1 MRLEIN
7 HAGENLKYRNNMGM
21 SMDKLNTSTTT
32 KRILHDSL
40 CEQLI
45 QLGLQTHTASVLT
58 CLHFHGASTS
68 RDLQTWCNLRQPDV
82 SIAINE
88 LREMNLIIH
97 SPINQSNRG
106 RPAHMYRLRH
116 TLEQSLQPFIRLAQ
130 ARAAEILS
138 GVDSIQKIVE
148 SISNEQSS
156 KPMAV

>member
-7 HAGENLKYRNNMGM
+7 HAGENLKYRNNMGTC
-21 SMDKLNTSTTT
+21 MDKLNTSTTT

-156 KPMAV
+156 EPMAV

>member
-1 MRLEIN
+1 
-7 HAGENLKYRNNMGM
+7 
-21 SMDKLNTSTTT
+21 MDETTILNSTT
-32 KRILHDSL
+32 RILHDSL

-68 RDLQTWCNLRQPDV
+68 RDLQTQCDLRQPDV

-97 SPINQSNRG
+97 SPINQTNRG

-116 TLEQSLQPFIRLAQ
+116 NLEQSLQPFIRLAQ
-130 ARAAEILS
+130 IRAQKILS
-138 GVDSIQKIVE
+138 GIDSVQKIVT
-148 SISNEQSS
+148 SISNEQASE
-156 KPMAV
+156 PMVA